1 LIISEIYD
9 GMKVLFGDFDKNHQ
23 DALKGNKAAAR
34 RARKVTT
41 FIEKA
46 GKKYRKES
54 LAANK
59 S

>member
-1 LIISEIYD
+1 MTITEIYD
-9 GMKVLFGDFDKNHQ
+9 GMEKLFGDFEKNHQ
-23 DALKGNKAAAR
+23 EALEGNKAAAM

-54 LAANK
+54 LAADK